1 MNLPGPIAPPPGSG
15 PGPQSVRRAMG
26 TESRRTR
33 GKLPVPAA
41 GLGIMAVIA
50 VTAAITYGLVRN
62 CNPEPSA
69 PHAAAPASQQPKV
82 SNSDPAGAKEELCR
96 YFDIA
101 VRGRSGQGGVRI
113 ASGDLNVPVVLR
125 DLNSAVAVQNALSA
139 AIPPEVAAAA
149 RKYIHTVLDL
159 TTAATGTASVD
170 EMNRLT
176 IANNNATDAF
186 DDACGLPH

>member
-1 MNLPGPIAPPPGSG
+1 MPWPIAPPPKSG
-15 PGPQSVRRAMG
+15 RGPRSARRAMG
-26 TESRRTR
+26 TGSRRTR
-33 GKLPVPAA
+33 EKLLVPAA
-41 GLGIMAVIA
+41 SVGIMAVIA
-50 VTAAITYGLVRN
+50 VTAAVTYGLVRN
-62 CNPEPSA
+62 SNLEPSA
-69 PHAAAPASQQPKV
+69 ALTPQQPEV
-82 SNSDPAGAKEELCR
+82 GISDPASAKEELCG
-96 YFDIA
+96 YLDVA

-113 ASGDLNVPVVLR
+113 ASGELNVPVVLR

-159 TTAATGTASVD
+159 TTAAMGTASVD
-170 EMNRLT
+170 EVNRLT

>member
-1 MNLPGPIAPPPGSG
+1 MPGPIAPPPGSG
-15 PGPQSVRRAMG
+15 PVPQSVRRAMG

-33 GKLPVPAA
+33 GKLLVPAA
-41 GLGIMAVIA
+41 GVGVMAVIA
-50 VTAAITYGLVRN
+50 VIAAITYGFVRN
-62 CNPEPSA
+62 CNPESSA
-69 PHAAAPASQQPKV
+69 PHAAAPTSQQPEA

-96 YFDIA
+96 YFDIG

-149 RKYIHTVLDL
+149 RRYIHTVLDL
-159 TTAATGTASVD
+159 TTAAMGTVSVD